1 MTTLPSLDVPAI
13 FWIDQNNQQQG
24 PEPLATVIERI
35 THGQIPP
42 STPVWWQGAVNWSPF
57 DSTPELSAALQPP
70 EPAPAPAPIA
80 PQQAQDVPS
89 FGGPTFQEPQPTVT
103 TASVFETATSPS
115 TFEAP
120 AAAATFETPAVF
132 ETPASSLFAAPQPQP
147 APEPVSTPVSS
158 PFETVVP
165 TEAPATAIFEVP
177 SAFVPAEPSGP
188 TFDASTASPTEAVPM
203 VVVPETTT
211 YDLTNASAAAPAP
224 VDAVIVTATGLDL
237 GDPADLASTFAALTS
252 RSEAFDADAARAA
265 NLDSTVG
272 TMVADSAVALGLTI
286 LETTPNDDYHTLR
299 LSEPDGSPVALAFQR
314 VPAALSVAAAVER
327 PLACF
332 VDRRS
337 RATVGIF
344 LGDYLGADGSID
356 QALFTRHL
364 ASIIAAAG

>member
-1 MTTLPSLDVPAI
+1 MTTLPSPDVPAI

-42 STPVWWQGAVNWSPF
+42 STPVWWQGAVNWAPF
-57 DSTPELSAALQPP
+57 DSTPELSAALQPRD
-70 EPAPAPAPIA
+70 PAPAPAP
-80 PQQAQDVPS
+80 QQAQDAPA
-89 FGGPTFQEPQPTVT
+89 FGGPTAQESQPTFA
-103 TASVFETATSPS
+103 TASAFEPSTAPS
-115 TFEAP
+115 TFDAP

-147 APEPVSTPVSS
+147 QPVPEPVSTPVSS

-165 TEAPATAIFEVP
+165 AEAPATAIFEVP
-177 SAFVPAEPSGP
+177 SAFAPAEPSGP
-188 TFDASTASPTEAVPM
+188 TFDATPATDAVPM
-203 VVVPETTT
+203 VVVPESTT
-211 YDLTNASAAAPAP
+211 YDLTNTPAAASAP

-237 GDPADLASTFAALTS
+237 GDPAELASTFAALTS

-272 TMVADSAVALGLTI
+272 TMVADSAVALALTI

-299 LSEPDGSPVALAFQR
+299 LSEPDGSPVALAVQR
-314 VPAALSVAAAVER
+314 VPAALSVAAAIER

-337 RATVGIF
+337 RATVGLF
-344 LGDYLGADGSID
+344 LGDYLGVDGSID